1 MSAPPIPQRIPP
13 LTWRQPAFLWTPIAL
28 AAAIGWPAAMF
39 YYEPDMQRVTLVAG
53 FIVFAIALVTLG
65 ASWMMGHAPRARRIV
80 VLHVVIAGLIA
91 ACLTPFALSQILAL
105 VADYESS
112 GSGQQ
117 FSLAMSLAML
127 PLTIVLGLPMA
138 LISGIVFAW
147 LALNR
152 PRFDPE
158 MDGPH
163 RDVQPFR

>member
-1 MSAPPIPQRIPP
+1 MKAPPIPQRIPP
-13 LTWRQPAFLWTPIAL
+13 LTWRQPAILCTPIAL
-28 AAAIGWPAAMF
+28 AAAIGWPAAVF

-65 ASWMMGHAPRARRIV
+65 ASWMMGRAPRARRTV

-91 ACLTPFALSQILAL
+91 ALVAPFVLSQLLAL
-105 VADYESS
+105 ENELAIARF
-112 GSGQQ
+112 G
-117 FSLAMSLAML
+117 LAMML
-127 PLTIVLGLPMA
+127 WPITIVVGLPMT